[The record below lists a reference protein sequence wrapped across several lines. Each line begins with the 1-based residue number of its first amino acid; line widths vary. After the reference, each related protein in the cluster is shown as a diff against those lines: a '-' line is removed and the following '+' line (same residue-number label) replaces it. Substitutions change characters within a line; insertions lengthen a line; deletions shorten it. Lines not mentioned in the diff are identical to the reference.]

1 MNFFPKNI
9 MKDKLN
15 SFIYL
20 NENDILSKFNS
31 KDLRHL
37 FFLLEDYLIS
47 YKKKLNINDDNI
59 SFGLEIETEH
69 AKTGLIKDFIQ
80 SKYPSWSYCGDSSLD
95 NGIEVLSPILT
106 NNEKSFE

>member
-1 MNFFPKNI
+1 MNFFPENI

-15 SFIYL
+15 SFIHL

-47 YKKKLNINDDNI
+47 NI
-59 SFGLEIETEH
+59 
-69 AKTGLIKDFIQ
+69 LIILKD
-80 SKYPSWSYCGDSSLD
+80 
-95 NGIEVLSPILT
+95 GIDGK
-106 NNEKSFE
+106 EKV

>member
-1 MNFFPKNI
+1 

-15 SFIYL
+15 SFIHL

-59 SFGLEIETEH
+59 SKQ
-69 AKTGLIKDFIQ
+69 A
-80 SKYPSWSYCGDSSLD
+80 
-95 NGIEVLSPILT
+95 
-106 NNEKSFE
+106 

>member
-1 MNFFPKNI
+1 

-15 SFIYL
+15 SFIHL

-69 AKTGLIKDFIQ
+69 ANTEVITLRYYHQYLLIMK
-80 SKYPSWSYCGDSSLD
+80 SLL
-95 NGIEVLSPILT
+95 NS
-106 NNEKSFE
+106 

>member
-1 MNFFPKNI
+1 
-9 MKDKLN
+9 MKDKIN
-15 SFIYL
+15 SFIHL

-69 AKTGLIKDFIQ
+69 T
-80 SKYPSWSYCGDSSLD
+80 
-95 NGIEVLSPILT
+95 NIET
-106 NNEKSFE
+106 NYNVSIENWNIFEIYMK